1 MKSTNQTHE
10 TQQDSGKINGA
21 IDRFFQKFHLAAIF
35 NQSGIR
41 KTKGTSAFTIM
52 SSIFALAFIGKDFFR
67 GIVQNQS
74 ALFGKDAAYEL
85 LKGSCHNWR
94 KVLMMLSVKLVAFFN
109 SLTSQTREKVLI
121 IDDSPYDRSR
131 SKKVE
136 LLAKVFDHAEK
147 KFIRGFRLLSV
158 CWSDGVSLLPVDFAL
173 LSSRDKKNRFQGI
186 TKDVDK
192 RSCGYKRRVEAM
204 QKATDLV
211 NSMVGRILSY
221 RIKFNYILMDSWFC
235 SPKVICALHQ
245 YAPVIG
251 MVKKTSKVHY
261 NFGGLELDVKSIYRR
276 LPKRRGRAQILSHAL
291 ISVGGIDAK
300 LVFVRDRRKKDWL
313 VLVSTNAQLAN
324 EEIVRLYGRR
334 WDIEVFFKMAKQHLK
349 LVKEIQARDFD
360 TLVAHT
366 SIVFMRYQFL
376 AYEQRIRTDNRTFGQ
391 LFYCVYEEMAD
402 IAFLE
407 SLQRILTMAIDKL
420 RKSGEFSEKI
430 YRKLIDVVMGQA
442 VKLLGLES
450 NQCQIAAVTE

>member
-1 MKSTNQTHE
+1 LKSTNQTHE
-10 TQQDSGKINGA
+10 TQQDLGKINGA
-21 IDRFFQKFHLAAIF
+21 IDRFFQKFHLATIF

-41 KTKGTSAFTIM
+41 KTKGTSALTIM

-74 ALFGKDAAYEL
+74 APFGKDAAYEL

-94 KVLMMLSVKLVAFFN
+94 KVLMMISVKLLALFN

-136 LLAKVFDHAEK
+136 LLARVFDHAEK
-147 KFIRGFRLLSV
+147 RFIRGFRLLSV
-158 CWSDGVSLLPVDFAL
+158 CWSDGVSLLPLDFAL

-192 RSCGYKRRVEAM
+192 RSCGYKRRLEAM
-204 QKATDLV
+204 EKATDLV
-211 NSMVGRILSY
+211 NPMVGRILSY

-235 SPKVICALHQ
+235 WPKVVCALHQ

-251 MVKKTSKVHY
+251 MVKKTSKVLY

-291 ISVGGIDAK
+291 IRVGGIDAK

-313 VLVSTNAQLAN
+313 VLLSTSPEISN

-420 RKSGEFSEKI
+420 RKAGEFSEKI

-450 NQCQIAAVTE
+450 NQCQIAAVTA